1 MPAQKRTKT
10 YSISEL
16 SKLLQV
22 SEHVIRRWEKTYNL
36 TTERNERGHRV
47 YTAHS
52 LQKFLDIQSKLNSK
66 ENVLNK
72 ITHTEAKKAIK
83 GYSQTNKKIALG
95 TSISMA
101 ILFILSLQFNTDVK
115 ERLQPFVLSFA
126 KEAIVETLETQRVL
140 GARDRISSFVF
151 NVNVPTNLGADV
163 NVKGDV
169 NIEGNLFVQT
179 INTLG
184 AIDLVT
190 KTTLEEALELG
201 GDFTGTLTNVT
212 LAPGSIEG
220 PALADELTY
229 EGSLNIE
236 GILQAAGDEGSN
248 GQLLS
253 STGDGIEWID
263 PDDDADTIDGIDSS
277 AFLRSNISD
286 TFSGGILDFSD
297 GGLLDLSSILH
308 NDTGVQGLKLP
319 QATSLTTPASGEGY
333 IAYDTDDNG
342 VYYYNGTAWTSM
354 SSSLQGAYDAGSTV
368 QMSATEGDIRII
380 NDETTPVEILFIDES
395 TGNVGIGN
403 TLPQYKLDVNGSFR
417 VSNGSD
423 IYLQGEALRATV
435 LGNRTYTEDNVVT
448 DSQSITSSIDA
459 LDMQVQD
466 IATGQT
472 GLWRNASNVTYLYP
486 TTDDL
491 TFGGSTLTSSIF
503 GIDESAATF
512 YFGYDNSANPT
523 FLFESTDGDQG
534 TFGFNNNDSFYI
546 TGANFQVGAG
556 LPGYALDVNGEL
568 NADTIYIADV
578 AITSTATELNLLDGL
593 TSSTTELNLLVGRT
607 GTLVDSNNVS
617 TYGTTGVTA
626 GTGLTGGG
634 TTGVLTVNVI
644 GGNGITSNAND
655 VALGILTSDWDQT
668 GAYDI
673 VLNNASSELK
683 ILESAGDT
691 YYATVDAGDLA
702 GNTTYTLAGSSG
714 TVVTDSNAASEL
726 AAWDQ
731 NSSDDLTTGTTFAG
745 DVGGSYNNLQIGSGT
760 VGDTELSSTT
770 VTPNSYGS
778 SSTIP
783 TFTVNADG
791 RLTAAGTTT
800 LATAGITDDTVLEID
815 LDVTNS
821 PTDNYLLTFDTAT
834 GGFTW
839 VDPTTAG
846 PIDGSGVANYLTSW
860 TDGNTLGASGIYE
873 TGGSV
878 GIGTT
883 NPLSALHVV
892 GNITVTGTVDGKDI
906 ATNAAFLNEA
916 ETITSNWVNTAN
928 PWADNEVADTLTIDA
943 SSTVADG
950 ALSSNV
956 SLLGQTIETGE
967 VTDDTILEID
977 LDVTN
982 SPTDT
987 YILSYDNATG
997 GFTWIVND
1005 GGSGASKWTDD
1016 GTSTYLTSTTDDLG
1030 VGGTGPS
1037 SNLFFDTS
1045 ASSLTLNPFGAVSG
1059 NTGEIR
1065 FSELTSNG
1073 SNYTGF
1079 KSADLLAGNI
1089 VYTLP
1094 SADGASNQVLSTDAG
1109 GTLSWIDVSA
1119 GAGGISGSGTTN
1131 YMTRWSAASG
1141 LTDSIVY
1148 DTGTNI
1154 GIGTTNPSATLD
1166 VIGAIT
1172 ASGTVTGA
1180 TITDGTSSITSGALS
1195 GVTGITMSGTLDLG
1209 TNTIYDE
1216 NLTGNWGFNSGNL
1229 SGVGTLATTST
1240 VTFSGIGTGTDNTV
1254 VVLNGSNQLTTDEI
1268 DSRVWGSSL
1277 VDYSSTTLGYL
1288 PLMSDTDTITNS
1300 SLYETGG
1307 FIGIG
1312 TTSPTDT
1319 LHVLG
1324 SIFATTGIHVGV
1336 DGSPTLIDDSSN
1348 GSSSTTLFIGNES
1361 ILASGDIGVSVQGYN
1376 ANTSFLGQTIE
1387 TGEITDDT
1395 VLEIDL
1401 DVTNSPTDGYVLT
1414 YDNPTG
1420 GFDWTSPGSVGINYW
1435 TDGGT
1440 ATYLT
1445 SQTDDLAIGG
1455 TDSSAPLFFDEASE
1469 LLTLTNTTSGLSLLV
1484 NDIASDTTPFAIDAN
1499 GNVGIGTTSPSYA
1512 LDVRGTLNATGAV
1525 TFGSTLVAT
1534 STISTPTLSLTGT
1547 GTINGLDTVDPTT
1560 ENTIEALI
1568 FDNDAESISG
1578 VWEVQDNIAF
1588 NFGNDADFGLFY
1600 DETTDDRLELFD
1612 SSGNLFLD
1620 VTDMG
1625 TTAQFAFNVD
1635 DLFLGSTGNVGIG
1648 TTGPGAKLHVNG
1660 GGLKVVSAAG
1670 TVSAYLAG
1678 ETTNGNFLSA
1688 TKADG
1693 AYAVHFYTSG
1703 TNTATDNIL
1712 DIGNASGTKVMSLQ
1726 YNGNVGIGTTAP
1738 NSKLEVAGVGSF
1750 SLGAVGAPGISFN
1763 GDLDT
1768 GIWSSSA
1775 NTLNLSTGGSERLRI
1790 DNGGNVGI
1798 GTTAPGYPLHVIGNI
1813 LTPDTMF
1820 GSVFTDYDN
1829 GNYFLNAF
1837 SDGGTSLVVDG
1848 NVGIGTTAP
1857 GYLLEVAG
1865 TAQFDS
1871 TVNFA
1876 NGTTYKVDGS
1886 GNATFLDIVATDTG
1900 NPGITVGNGSI
1911 GAIKIGSSTIID
1923 NLTTY
1928 LGIDPDSD
1936 TTSEF
1941 QFQDD
1946 GDFWSESGSLLS
1958 GVVDG
1963 ASAVGFTLDTDNA
1976 LSTYGSKLLSVN
1988 NNGTEKMYLDKDG
2001 NLYVSG
2007 NIITGS
2013 GGYTLLVTNK
2023 SGDSVATRGL
2033 VVIDESNNSAFTTT
2047 TTPYSTGS
2055 FGVVVGVGLGST
2067 NDADGDG
2074 VCDADDKC
2082 IVAVNG
2088 EAEVTA
2094 VNAATANV
2102 GDYIFTSD
2110 TAGSSVTSGKQYD
2123 GLVGI
2128 VTDTSGSGS
2137 GYIKITFK
2145 AQPQVTAIAAMDKY
2159 TKHNIYQE
2167 ALEDYIQ
2174 TSESNYWGNN
2184 QNIRKGLYFDAL
2196 LDESKVDYANNTSA
2210 VDTDNRKAGLWG
2222 GATLNATNTDSA
2234 GNTFLGAADANDVY
2248 YYDRTQG
2255 SSSSGVGPDS
2265 PEVIRDSSI
2274 ATQVDLGIDPYW
2286 YNGVSLITPTQN
2298 LTQWYNG
2305 GLIEVDNTITTE
2317 DGYID
2322 IEIVSQT
2329 ATTLTFNWRTSQ
2341 GVTYSGDQ
2349 LDTAVFGQ
2357 ATSLVDD
2364 TSATDTN
2371 IDVTFTKVNYH
2382 PGDTFRIASW
2392 YIEPAT
2398 ANDRGSKQAFPER
2411 SNIIAGDSNVDI
2423 IDADTNLLWMRFTE
2437 ASSYLLTNST
2447 STYGAV
2453 HALNGKIYITDN
2465 NSSAYGLYGIN
2476 FYQDESLRSG
2486 SVNYKKFLGSLS
2498 QRNTAQGEETLN
2510 QEVILVNGVVNDV
2523 SAAVIPNQPTQ
2534 EMTVSGWGYIT
2545 GAAAQNHQETVNLP
2559 YKFNNIPEIQ
2569 ITYGG
2574 YSNGAPTS
2582 KSDCTY
2588 GAYSTGYT
2596 ETLSIKSPSTSSFIA
2611 SIHGN
2616 YSSYDLDAWPACY
2629 TWTATGV
2636 VSPKQFVAVATDGG
2650 TSVINETDQSV
2661 IDLYYDGTYKY
2672 SDFAWLTTNGKL
2684 YYEINNSTDTSNA
2697 VYVKENIAG
2706 LTSDQTAASAA
2717 DYHYYKGIPT
2727 TGGLQTTNSLT
2738 SATEEFTDIYVTEN
2752 TSTIDGGQ
2760 SHTVYLSTE
2769 VGLQVI
2775 QENASSHSTGTDG
2788 ATESNGSLK
2797 IYTKDYISE
2806 EMVGDIRGMWP
2817 LNNNAASDLEDI
2829 SVKANTLTNNGTVTF
2844 TASGVRGNAATFNG
2858 STQYLSRADDA
2869 DLDFGSSTDFTLG
2882 AWINTTMT
2890 GTGTIF
2896 NKRSKTADISGYRV
2910 RITSGIVQLWLDD
2923 NVARTNISSN
2933 SLPNDG
2939 KWHHIAVVIDRDNSA
2954 SIYIDGILDNTG
2966 DVSSIGDISN
2976 SQSFIIGQ
2984 QNSSQYFDGLIDEP
2998 FVTATAIPA
3007 DKVKKMYEVGK
3018 RALEGSH
3025 GTNDLQNE
3033 LAEDTAGTGAI
3044 NNVSSVA
3051 VDWNNEFMYVGMED
3065 GDGDND
3071 GWISKIDLSS
3081 DTQVQSFT
3089 TATDPS
3095 IPDDDAT
3102 SMSVGY
3108 GLEIVGMDGVGA
3120 ANMPIDSEG
3129 NDTSGSYYSDTVT
3142 TDDNFSQAYLWVNA
3156 YTDSNDSAN
3165 SINIYASNDGGST
3178 WIQGQNT
3185 NTDSNQ
3191 TIPEKEYYFNFP
3203 TPNSSLKVRADFARG
3218 STASNAYIKN
3228 WGITWIDSNASAS
3241 SGGAGGL
3248 YTQSDASVA
3257 DGSYVEISHNGN
3269 TNDLLSNGWIYNTA
3283 TSKWEKIDTVGQDA
3297 TGGTITYV
3305 DDYTVH
3311 TFTSS
3316 GTFTPNGVGNVE
3328 YLVVAGGGGGG
3339 HFSGGGGGAGGYLT
3353 GTTNA
3358 SGSSTI
3364 TVGNGGAGGTTQGGD
3379 GDDSIFGSITAL
3391 GGGGGANGANGNS
3404 GGSGGGGASNSYT
3417 GGTGTVGQGY
3427 DGGDGNGGGGYGGN
3441 AGGGGASEAG
3451 EDGIPNVNGAGG
3463 DGLSSSITGSAVT
3476 RGGGGGGSGDGY
3488 SAALKT
3494 GGAGGAGGGGAGGYT
3509 GAGNAGTANTG
3520 GGGGGGGRASGGGA
3534 GYNGGAGGSGIVII
3548 KYLTGSLLH
3557 YKIIQQDTNTVRLYN
3572 YSGSTQN
3579 LRLDAITGS
3588 GSSNSGSVSLHPL
3601 AADIDSITGGNS
3613 LWINKTGAGG
3623 NLLHLQESGVDR
3635 LVLTA
3640 AGELALTGNATIS
3653 GTLSLAP
3660 MLQVDAGTCNATSEG
3675 KQYYDAEENKY
3686 YYCNGTIW
3694 TAMGS
3699 GSGSSYWRE
3708 NLGAISPTNDTYDLL
3723 IGADAT
3729 ASAAFAFTNL
3739 SEGTPTLLFEND
3751 TNLYRNAANT
3761 LRTDDSLI
3769 VDGNVGIGTT
3779 SISSKLNFATGTTAV
3794 DGIDFGGDVTLYRSA
3809 ADTLRTDDDL
3819 QVFGGELYIRGATT
3833 AGLYMNNGTAQIT
3846 GLALGTGA
3854 TPILNLYN
3862 SKVSIQSDGNVGVG
3876 TTAPLFL
3883 LDVAGTASV
3892 DSLNINDAYTLPT
3905 ADGTANYVLT
3915 AHADGSPTWASVG
3928 SATISDDSLDY
3939 DKFQDTMDLDANLIL
3954 NQAGYTWTQNFTG
3967 TTATGYTYN
3976 ANSLTSGSALAL
3988 ASTATGLTGDLASVT
4003 LSGSNAANTGSVLGI
4018 DNTGTANTNTSLYI
4032 KHYATGTNNLAMRV
4046 DDVSGDTTP
4055 FVIDGG
4061 GNVGVGTTAPGSIL
4075 HTYGADNVNGY
4086 FQSTDNRASLKI
4098 EDDDT
4103 TSFIISENSLLGFA
4117 RSASNDITSAE
4128 MVIDASGNVG
4138 VGTVGPDARFD
4149 SLATSGEQL
4158 RLTYTDGS
4166 VYTGMTVDSAGDL
4179 SIDSTGGNVTL
4190 AGGDNLNLTASTD
4203 LIFGG
4208 TTSLGETT
4216 APTDSGAYVVG
4227 ANDEFSYS
4235 ASTNVQGVLKDLDT
4249 TIAGIIAGTSGIWT
4263 DAGAYLHPT
4272 GSEFLGNDTT
4282 AGANKLTGAYF
4293 ADSAPLTLG
4302 TDNDVSLAFSGTTL
4316 AVTQGSNDVNFDS
4329 NTLFVDG
4336 SANNVGIGTTA
4347 PVSKLEIYGDKLT
4360 IGRNLNGNVDSIH
4373 FVTSDN
4379 SLRNQINAVGSAV
4392 TADDYLEFKSLYG
4405 DLRFNAGGVE
4415 AVRILESG
4423 NVGIGTTAPAQVLDV
4438 VGTTGFAASSGTTQN
4453 GAFRIGY
4460 TGGDGV
4466 LDFGQNSGSGGWIQS
4481 TNKSNLS
4488 LEYPLLLNPN
4498 GGNVGIGTTNP
4509 GGQLEVYGGDLLVS
4523 DGTRSLLYDVSAGIL
4538 NHTGATFKIN
4548 PTNEVDVSIDGDDN
4562 TFYVDASAN
4571 SVGIGDSTPDAAL
4584 DVVGDVYISDGL
4596 SLYETAVS
4604 DGTIEA
4610 TKFCTGDGETNCITD
4625 FSTVGGGLFTD
4636 GGAITYLT
4644 SVTDDLAIGGTSSSA
4659 PFFFDEGAEL
4669 LTLTNTTAG
4678 ASFRVNDV
4686 AGDTT
4691 PFLIDA
4697 AGNVGI
4703 GTTAPGYGLDVNIGT
4718 GSTFGKFGS
4727 SKPIYTIA
4735 NDPMIGFNV
4744 YFDGGFKFGAG
4755 SSANYG
4761 GIIRTNQNTG
4771 NMSFYTSDAGSADAT
4786 ATMSERLTI
4795 QNDGNVGIGTTTP
4808 TSKLEIGGSTS
4819 TISNDSGDIT
4829 INAASDFISLA
4840 GDSLG
4845 NLLDLSIAGDAS
4857 ISGSVAFDGASPT
4870 TIDILNGNRFDF
4882 QTSVGGD
4889 IGLGAVMSILN
4900 NGNVGIGD
4908 TTPTQKLDVNGNI
4921 QADIYYDKADNA
4933 YYLDPANTG
4942 YSLLTAGN
4950 VGIGT
4955 TSPDEK
4961 LQVLGNILVGDDI
4974 GTYDY
4979 GLNVFGGNS
4988 GDGSGKISLGAA
5000 PIRNWDLTALSYSN
5014 GYGLDFSYVGTDAP
5028 VSNILYLKKDGNVGI
5043 GTTAPG
5049 ANLHVESV
5057 NSTSW
5062 SVIKLTRPTDLDY
5075 LSLQYY
5081 GNSGGSG
5088 GILQVTGANPIRF
5101 NTNSLERMR
5110 VDGAGN
5116 VGIGDTTPT
5125 QKLDVNGNIQAAI
5138 FMDKANNSYY
5148 LDAANSGTSL
5158 TTAGTITVNGGAGK
5172 INVGTIDPPY
5182 TIDGEKYATYVTS
5195 MTGIK
5200 EETTGLAYTNE
5211 YIANKGYRYLIDF
5224 SDQTPGSD
5232 VWLFSKTTDLKN
5244 QLENLVVL
5252 LSPAGN
5258 TRAWYTLDAKNNQ
5271 LSIYSTQP
5279 THISYRLT
5287 APRFDSDD
5295 WTNFRDEEDTPG
5307 FILNDPSAWEINPD
5321 GSIFGDL
5328 IGAISEIFNNITANT
5343 AQIAELVSTTIET
5356 ESLTTDIIQ
5365 LQPDTISTPSGEIE
5379 YATLKINDAD
5389 QNTVAEFNSQGDLS
5403 LLGELNTATI
5413 SAQNITVTATISA
5426 QSARLEQLEAR
5437 MAEFEHIKAQTAELV
5452 DATISGTL
5460 YATKIEGLDDQ
5471 LAETLNSS
5479 SFLDTLLGKKAEAT
5493 DSASIASVFG
5503 IVEDAGYATESGSLI
5518 TPPIYTGPASDVSLV
5533 ASSVFI
5539 NDYFS
5544 VNGSGYVAQQLGV
5557 GEQLLVGNSLAIGNN
5572 YIEYQPID
5580 PEEPRILNIQPSGQ
5594 GTLSLMAG
5602 LMTLHENGQVLID
5615 GDIAISGDLE
5625 IGGTLLTDLIEP
5637 TDFGQPLQLKLAT
5650 QSGLVAG
5657 VATASS
5663 RLEILGVTDIPTA
5676 TISAQGRASFDGGL
5690 NIGTEDLTPI
5700 STMSATVA
5708 SKQPSGKATINSGTL
5723 GITIKSALITRDS
5736 LIYVSPIGSTQNQIL
5751 YVKSQTPE
5759 DLSTLEQ
5766 EGGFSVGFDV
5776 PISNSAT
5783 FNWWIVN

>member
-2088 EAEVTA
+2088 EAEVTT

-2137 GYIKITFK
+2137 GYVKMVFK

-2167 ALEDYIQ
+2167 ALEDYLQ
-2174 TSESNYWGNN
+2174 TAIPGYYGNV

-2196 LDESKVDYANNTSA
+2196 LDESKVDYGSNTA
-2210 VDTDNRKAGLWG
+2210 AIDTDNHKAGLWG
-2222 GATLNATNTDSA
+2222 GETLNATNTDSA
-2234 GNTFLGAADANDVY
+2234 GNTYLGAADANDVY
-2248 YYDRTQG
+2248 YYDRTQ
-2255 SSSSGVGPDS
+2255 SGEQG
-2265 PEVIRDSSI
+2265 RDSTP
-2274 ATQVDLGIDPYW
+2274 ATLVDLGIDPYW
-2286 YNGVSLITPTQN
+2286 YNGISLVNPATGSGTLANNPPGN

-2329 ATTLTFNWRTSQ
+2329 NSTLTFNWRTST

-2357 ATSLVDD
+2357 ATSLIDD
-2364 TSATDTN
+2364 TSDTDTN

-2411 SNIIAGDSNVDI
+2411 SNIVAGDSNVDI
-2423 IDADTNLLWMRFTE
+2423 IDADTNLLWMRFTATGSDAIGS
-2437 ASSYLLTNST
+2437 ASLT
-2447 STYGAV
+2447 GAE
-2453 HALNGKIYITDN
+2453 ALNGTVYASSSTVGLRRVDFTTDSSLAYHTAGIYHYNTDL
-2465 NSSAYGLYGIN
+2465 A
-2476 FYQDESLRSG
+2476 
-2486 SVNYKKFLGSLS
+2486 
-2498 QRNTAQGEETLN
+2498 QRNDDSNFTLVASSPN
-2510 QEVILVNGVVNDV
+2510 VVNLNANDV

-2534 EMTVSGWGYIT
+2534 EMTVSGWGYIVGDAT
-2545 GAAAQNHQETVNLP
+2545 SGIEETVNLP
-2559 YKFNNIPEIQ
+2559 YKFNNTPN
-2569 ITYGG
+2569 ITASGTSG
-2574 YSNGAPTS
+2574 KATTTPTS
-2582 KSDCTY
+2582 LSDCT
-2588 GAYSTGYT
+2588 GGTIESSATVQNPTTTGYRISLARPLGSDT
-2596 ETLSIKSPSTSSFIA
+2596 FGS
-2611 SIHGN
+2611 
-2616 YSSYDLDAWPACY
+2616 SSYYCY
-2629 TWTATGV
+2629 TWTATGQ
-2636 VSPKQFVAVATDGG
+2636 VSPRTYTAVATDGG

-2661 IDLYYDGTYKY
+2661 LD
-2672 SDFAWLTTNGKL
+2672 
-2684 YYEINNSTDTSNA
+2684 
-2697 VYVKENIAG
+2697 
-2706 LTSDQTAASAA
+2706 
-2717 DYHYYKGIPT
+2717 
-2727 TGGLQTTNSLT
+2727 LT
-2738 SATEEFTDIYVTEN
+2738 SAAAVSSIHLLENGNLYTVSDSTSSYLGAYHDIISQTGTQTDAASRDYYYRHDVTPAIWTSAKSAGQVTSLDVTQG
-2752 TSTIDGGQ
+2752 TSTIDSSSNTIYLGHSDGTTVLQEKQ
-2760 SHTVYLSTE
+2760 SR
-2769 VGLQVI
+2769 
-2775 QENASSHSTGTDG
+2775 GTAGDG
-2788 ATESNGSLK
+2788 SDESNGSVK
-2797 IYTKDYISE
+2797 YYTKDYISE

-2817 LNNNAASDLEDI
+2817 LYGSGSIANGTNNIDDV
-2829 SVKANTLTNNGTVTF
+2829 SVKSSEVTAKNANGTGMAYV
-2844 TASGVRGNAATFNG
+2844 SGVRGTAIDFDGTDDYLCTDTNDDDTCDDNNNFDFAAADNFSAGMWVKMNTATA
-2858 STQYLSRADDA
+2858 TQVLMIKYDNTNPYWAIWLTSDGKPYLNIRDS
-2869 DLDFGSSTDFTLG
+2869 GGITSST
-2882 AWINTTMT
+2882 T
-2890 GTGTIF
+2890 GIGEI
-2896 NKRSKTADISGYRV
+2896 
-2910 RITSGIVQLWLDD
+2910 DD
-2923 NVARTNISSN
+2923 NR
-2933 SLPNDG
+2933 
-2939 KWHHIAVVIDRDNSA
+2939 WHQVVGVRDVSTDKL
-2954 SIYIDGILDNTG
+2954 SFYIDGLL
-2966 DVSSIGDISN
+2966 VSSITDTTTATMAN
-2976 SQSFIIGQ
+2976 AASFNIGRSTTGTAYQ
-2984 QNSSQYFDGLIDEP
+2984 FTGSIDEP
-2998 FVTATAIPA
+2998 FVTAEALTGSQI
-3007 DKVKKMYEVGK
+3007 KRMYETGK

-3044 NNVSSVA
+3044 NAVSSVG

-3071 GWISKIDLSS
+3071 GWISKIDLDS

-3102 SMSVGY
+3102 SLSVGY
-3108 GLEIVGMDGVGA
+3108 DLELVGMNAVGA
-3120 ANMPIDSEG
+3120 INMPKDSEG
-3129 NDTSGSYYSDTVT
+3129 NDLTGSYYSDTVT
-3142 TDDNFSQAYLWVNA
+3142 TPDNFSQAYLWVNA
-3156 YTDSNDSAN
+3156 YTDSGDSSN
-3165 SINIYASNDGGST
+3165 SITIYASNDGGST
-3178 WIQGQNT
+3178 WVQGQNT

-3191 TIPEKEYYFNFP
+3191 SVPEKEYYFNFA
-3203 TPNSSLKVRADFARG
+3203 TPNNSLKVRADFARG

-3228 WGITWIDSNASAS
+3228 WGITWIDSDTAVAQ
-3241 SGGAGGL
+3241 GATGGL
-3248 YTQSDASVA
+3248 YTQSDATVA
-3257 DGSYVEISHNGN
+3257 DGSYVEVVHNGN
-3269 TNDLLSNGWIYNTA
+3269 TNDLLSNGWIYNSTTNQWQDIDNA
-3283 TSKWEKIDTVGQDA
+3283 TSSAQVNRFYGGNLIRNYPSLELADGAQPEWWEEEDANVTLTEEDA
-3297 TGGTITYV
+3297 TGESIAQKHERVLKVVNGGSGADKYVYQDFDTDDEPSLDESVTEISAGVWVYQKSTDTAGTITLDVYDSGASSSLGTDTTTTQDSWV
-3305 DDYTVH
+3305 YLSVEDVVIEDNTQFRLSHSANSAIFYTAMPMLNIGPGVGSWSERSGRFSSSYS
-3311 TFTSS
+3311 TNVLDTNPSDTNWYDLDFTSVTS
-3316 GTFTPNGVGNVE
+3316 PLAYMLELSVLVQNVGGGTAAHLRPNGS
-3328 YLVVAGGGGGG
+3328 
-3339 HFSGGGGGAGGYLT
+3339 SGALGDGTRIINGEETEAS
-3353 GTTNA
+3353 TTNILTDDA
-3358 SGSSTI
+3358 QVIEWAASSYDDDLEIHLRGYWEWNSGSPS
-3364 TVGNGGAGGTTQGGD
+3364 
-3379 GDDSIFGSITAL
+3379 
-3391 GGGGGANGANGNS
+3391 ANDFKA
-3404 GGSGGGGASNSYT
+3404 YRIEQ
-3417 GGTGTVGQGY
+3417 V
-3427 DGGDGNGGGGYGGN
+3427 
-3441 AGGGGASEAG
+3441 
-3451 EDGIPNVNGAGG
+3451 
-3463 DGLSSSITGSAVT
+3463 
-3476 RGGGGGGSGDGY
+3476 
-3488 SAALKT
+3488 
-3494 GGAGGAGGGGAGGYT
+3494 
-3509 GAGNAGTANTG
+3509 
-3520 GGGGGGGRASGGGA
+3520 
-3534 GYNGGAGGSGIVII
+3534 
-3548 KYLTGSLLH
+3548 
-3557 YKIIQQDTNTVRLYN
+3557 DTNTVRLYN
-3572 YSGSTQN
+3572 YSGSAQN
-3579 LRLDAITGS
+3579 LRLDVITGA
-3588 GSSNSGSVSLHPL
+3588 SSNSGYVSLHPL
-3601 AADIDSITGGNS
+3601 AADVDALINGSS
-3613 LWINKTGAGG
+3613 LWINKTGSGG
-3623 NLLHLQESGVDR
+3623 NIVRLQ
-3635 LVLTA
+3635 A
-3640 AGELALTGNATIS
+3640 S
-3653 GTLSLAP
+3653 GTDQLSL
-3660 MLQVDAGTCNATSEG
+3660 
-3675 KQYYDAEENKY
+3675 
-3686 YYCNGTIW
+3686 
-3694 TAMGS
+3694 
-3699 GSGSSYWRE
+3699 SST
-3708 NLGAISPTNDTYDLL
+3708 GQ
-3723 IGADAT
+3723 
-3729 ASAAFAFTNL
+3729 
-3739 SEGTPTLLFEND
+3739 
-3751 TNLYRNAANT
+3751 LYVA
-3761 LRTDDSLI
+3761 
-3769 VDGNVGIGTT
+3769 GNVGIGTT
-3779 SISSKLNFATGTTAV
+3779 SPTALLHLGIGSTATVGQKITLASGATANAFEVNSSSGVGGDKFVITSGGNIGIGTTLPSEKLEVIGNVSAAIYKDSANADFYLDPAATGNSLLVAGNIGIGTTGPSNQLHVIGTARTTGGYILTGAGTMLAGTTAS
-3794 DGIDFGGDVTLYRSA
+3794 DLRVT
-3809 ADTLRTDDDL
+3809 
-3819 QVFGGELYIRGATT
+3819 
-3833 AGLYMNNGTAQIT
+3833 
-3846 GLALGTGA
+3846 
-3854 TPILNLYN
+3854 
-3862 SKVSIQSDGNVGVG
+3862 GVG
-3876 TTAPLFL
+3876 NLELGGASSVHMTITN
-3883 LDVAGTASV
+3883 AG
-3892 DSLNINDAYTLPT
+3892 
-3905 ADGTANYVLT
+3905 
-3915 AHADGSPTWASVG
+3915 
-3928 SATISDDSLDY
+3928 
-3939 DKFQDTMDLDANLIL
+3939 
-3954 NQAGYTWTQNFTG
+3954 
-3967 TTATGYTYN
+3967 
-3976 ANSLTSGSALAL
+3976 
-3988 ASTATGLTGDLASVT
+3988 
-4003 LSGSNAANTGSVLGI
+4003 
-4018 DNTGTANTNTSLYI
+4018 
-4032 KHYATGTNNLAMRV
+4032 
-4046 DDVSGDTTP
+4046 
-4055 FVIDGG
+4055 
-4061 GNVGVGTTAPGSIL
+4061 
-4075 HTYGADNVNGY
+4075 
-4086 FQSTDNRASLKI
+4086 
-4098 EDDDT
+4098 
-4103 TSFIISENSLLGFA
+4103 
-4117 RSASNDITSAE
+4117 
-4128 MVIDASGNVG
+4128 
-4138 VGTVGPDARFD
+4138 
-4149 SLATSGEQL
+4149 
-4158 RLTYTDGS
+4158 
-4166 VYTGMTVDSAGDL
+4166 
-4179 SIDSTGGNVTL
+4179 
-4190 AGGDNLNLTASTD
+4190 
-4203 LIFGG
+4203 
-4208 TTSLGETT
+4208 
-4216 APTDSGAYVVG
+4216 
-4227 ANDEFSYS
+4227 
-4235 ASTNVQGVLKDLDT
+4235 
-4249 TIAGIIAGTSGIWT
+4249 
-4263 DAGAYLHPT
+4263 
-4272 GSEFLGNDTT
+4272 
-4282 AGANKLTGAYF
+4282 
-4293 ADSAPLTLG
+4293 
-4302 TDNDVSLAFSGTTL
+4302 
-4316 AVTQGSNDVNFDS
+4316 
-4329 NTLFVDG
+4329 
-4336 SANNVGIGTTA
+4336 NVGIGTTSPGA
-4347 PVSKLEIYGDKLT
+4347 KLSVSGSTFPVSRVLSDFMDTTATAQNDGSGISFSGNYNPGSGDSKAYW
-4360 IGRNLNGNVDSIH
+4360 GFIH
-4373 FVTSDN
+4373 GQKESATATNYAGYLSFSTAT
-4379 SLRNQINAVGSAV
+4379 QGVG
-4392 TADDYLEFKSLYG
+4392 
-4405 DLRFNAGGVE
+4405 AGPDE
-4415 AVRILESG
+4415 KVRITSTG
-4423 NVGIGTTAPAQVLDV
+4423 NVGIGTTAPASKLHVYGD
-4438 VGTTGFAASSGTTQN
+4438 
-4453 GAFRIGY
+4453 GY
-4460 TGGDGV
+4460 TTYG
-4466 LDFGQNSGSGGWIQS
+4466 
-4481 TNKSNLS
+4481 
-4488 LEYPLLLNPN
+4488 PN
-4498 GGNVGIGTTNP
+4498 TTWGKYLTIGGNGSPTSEASIVTTN
-4509 GGQLEVYGGDLLVS
+4509 
-4523 DGTRSLLYDVSAGIL
+4523 
-4538 NHTGATFKIN
+4538 
-4548 PTNEVDVSIDGDDN
+4548 
-4562 TFYVDASAN
+4562 
-4571 SVGIGDSTPDAAL
+4571 
-4584 DVVGDVYISDGL
+4584 
-4596 SLYETAVS
+4596 
-4604 DGTIEA
+4604 
-4610 TKFCTGDGETNCITD
+4610 
-4625 FSTVGGGLFTD
+4625 
-4636 GGAITYLT
+4636 
-4644 SVTDDLAIGGTSSSA
+4644 
-4659 PFFFDEGAEL
+4659 
-4669 LTLTNTTAG
+4669 
-4678 ASFRVNDV
+4678 
-4686 AGDTT
+4686 
-4691 PFLIDA
+4691 
-4697 AGNVGI
+4697 
-4703 GTTAPGYGLDVNIGT
+4703 
-4718 GSTFGKFGS
+4718 
-4727 SKPIYTIA
+4727 
-4735 NDPMIGFNV
+4735 
-4744 YFDGGFKFGAG
+4744 
-4755 SSANYG
+4755 
-4761 GIIRTNQNTG
+4761 
-4771 NMSFYTSDAGSADAT
+4771 
-4786 ATMSERLTI
+4786 
-4795 QNDGNVGIGTTTP
+4795 
-4808 TSKLEIGGSTS
+4808 
-4819 TISNDSGDIT
+4819 
-4829 INAASDFISLA
+4829 
-4840 GDSLG
+4840 G
-4845 NLLDLSIAGDAS
+4845 NLH
-4857 ISGSVAFDGASPT
+4857 
-4870 TIDILNGNRFDF
+4870 
-4882 QTSVGGD
+4882 
-4889 IGLGAVMSILN
+4889 
-4900 NGNVGIGD
+4900 
-4908 TTPTQKLDVNGNI
+4908 
-4921 QADIYYDKADNA
+4921 
-4933 YYLDPANTG
+4933 LDPASGAFVTYLNYYQGTG
-4942 YSLLTAGN
+4942 GVN
-4950 VGIGT
+4950 V
-4955 TSPDEK
+4955 
-4961 LQVLGNILVGDDI
+4961 
-4974 GTYDY
+4974 
-4979 GLNVFGGNS
+4979 
-4988 GDGSGKISLGAA
+4988 
-5000 PIRNWDLTALSYSN
+5000 SN
-5014 GYGLDFSYVGTDAP
+5014 GNATGGWGTIRAAAFT
-5028 VSNILYLKKDGNVGI
+5028 VSSDRNLKENI
-5043 GTTAPG
+5043 
-5049 ANLHVESV
+5049 S
-5057 NSTSW
+5057 
-5062 SVIKLTRPTDLDY
+5062 Y
-5075 LSLQYY
+5075 LS
-5081 GNSGGSG
+5081 
-5088 GILQVTGANPIRF
+5088 
-5101 NTNSLERMR
+5101 
-5110 VDGAGN
+5110 
-5116 VGIGDTTPT
+5116 
-5125 QKLDVNGNIQAAI
+5125 
-5138 FMDKANNSYY
+5138 
-5148 LDAANSGTSL
+5148 
-5158 TTAGTITVNGGAGK
+5158 
-5172 INVGTIDPPY
+5172 
-5182 TIDGEKYATYVTS
+5182 
-5195 MTGIK
+5195 
-5200 EETTGLAYTNE
+5200 
-5211 YIANKGYRYLIDF
+5211 
-5224 SDQTPGSD
+5224 
-5232 VWLFSKTTDLKN
+5232 
-5244 QLENLVVL
+5244 
-5252 LSPAGN
+5252 
-5258 TRAWYTLDAKNNQ
+5258 
-5271 LSIYSTQP
+5271 
-5279 THISYRLT
+5279 
-5287 APRFDSDD
+5287 DSD
-5295 WTNFRDEEDTPG
+5295 EA
-5307 FILNDPSAWEINPD
+5307 LNK
-5321 GSIFGDL
+5321 
-5328 IGAISEIFNNITANT
+5328 
-5343 AQIAELVSTTIET
+5343 V
-5356 ESLTTDIIQ
+5356 
-5365 LQPDTISTPSGEIE
+5365 
-5379 YATLKINDAD
+5379 
-5389 QNTVAEFNSQGDLS
+5389 
-5403 LLGELNTATI
+5403 
-5413 SAQNITVTATISA
+5413 
-5426 QSARLEQLEAR
+5426 
-5437 MAEFEHIKAQTAELV
+5437 
-5452 DATISGTL
+5452 
-5460 YATKIEGLDDQ
+5460 
-5471 LAETLNSS
+5471 
-5479 SFLDTLLGKKAEAT
+5479 
-5493 DSASIASVFG
+5493 
-5503 IVEDAGYATESGSLI
+5503 
-5518 TPPIYTGPASDVSLV
+5518 
-5533 ASSVFI
+5533 
-5539 NDYFS
+5539 
-5544 VNGSGYVAQQLGV
+5544 
-5557 GEQLLVGNSLAIGNN
+5557 
-5572 YIEYQPID
+5572 
-5580 PEEPRILNIQPSGQ
+5580 
-5594 GTLSLMAG
+5594 
-5602 LMTLHENGQVLID
+5602 
-5615 GDIAISGDLE
+5615 
-5625 IGGTLLTDLIEP
+5625 
-5637 TDFGQPLQLKLAT
+5637 LQLKPAKFDFINGDT
-5650 QSGLVAG
+5650 DN
-5657 VATASS
+5657 
-5663 RLEILGVTDIPTA
+5663 LGFIAQDVQEVIPEA
-5676 TISAQGRASFDGGL
+5676 VSVID
-5690 NIGTEDLTPI
+5690 EE
-5700 STMSATVA
+5700 
-5708 SKQPSGKATINSGTL
+5708 KGTL
-5723 GITIKSALITRDS
+5723 GITSSFITPYLVKAIQEQQAQISELLGLSDAS
-5736 LIYVSPIGSTQNQIL
+5736 ESTE
-5751 YVKSQTPE
+5751 SS
-5759 DLSTLEQ
+5759 STLTTLVTEMTSVFNEFKSFVEALGLSKQ
-5766 EGGFSVGFDV
+5766 VDENGNELLAITSDMNVTGNTTLSDVALTGSLTVGLVEIDPMNNSLNVLGASCFNPDTGAHNQDLCDAQALNIQSGLSGNVNLFDGEIIIEPNGNITLKGTIKAETIEAKAFSVDTTTTTATTAGRKTIPAGKTTIQIKTTALTENTLILVTPRGIPV
-5776 PISNSAT
+5776 PISTENINDTT
-5783 FNWWIVN
+5783 FEIRMASPLDQDIQVDWLIIGQN